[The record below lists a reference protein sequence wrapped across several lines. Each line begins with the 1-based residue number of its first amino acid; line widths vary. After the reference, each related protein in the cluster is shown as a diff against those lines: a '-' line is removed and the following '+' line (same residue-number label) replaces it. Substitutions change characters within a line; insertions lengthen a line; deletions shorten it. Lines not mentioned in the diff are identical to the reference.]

1 MVYEYGIGGTERKT
15 DNANEGFA
23 EIQQNRTLFVQKLT
37 SEAPYSP
44 ELVKNL
50 KTVDEVFQH
59 FKPAIEVGFETEEG
73 TGIRE
78 GLQFKTLGDFGTKG
92 ISNQSKFL
100 QGLNNKQEQYQKI
113 VKELRSNK
121 TLKAII
127 EDKDNKQAFVSALQ
141 ALISEIEEPNV

>member
-1 MVYEYGIGGTERKT
+1 MAYEYGIGGTERKT

-37 SEAPYSP
+37 TEAPYEP

-59 FKPAIEVGFETEEG
+59 FKPAVEVNFETEEG
-73 TGIRE
+73 TSINE
-78 GLQFKTLGDFGTKG
+78 GLKFKNLGDFGSKG
-92 ISNQSKFL
+92 ISGQSKYL

-113 VKELRSNK
+113 VKELKSNK
-121 TLKAII
+121 ALRTII
-127 EDKDNKQAFVSALQ
+127 EASDNKQAFVSALH
-141 ALISEIEEPNV
+141 ALIKELEEPAV